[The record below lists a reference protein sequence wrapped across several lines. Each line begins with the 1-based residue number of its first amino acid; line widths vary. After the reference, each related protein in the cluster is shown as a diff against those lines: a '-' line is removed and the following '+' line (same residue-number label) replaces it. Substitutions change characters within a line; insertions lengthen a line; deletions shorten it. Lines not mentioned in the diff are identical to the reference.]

1 MKERGGLSRVGVNTG
16 KVGAFVKITFGAGK
30 GEVLL
35 IIRAAVLTS
44 DNMFDVKPK
53 RGKILGESAV
63 FATISGTLADQLDRR
78 SVPQAGLV

>member
-1 MKERGGLSRVGVNTG
+1 
-16 KVGAFVKITFGAGK
+16 
-30 GEVLL
+30 
-35 IIRAAVLTS
+35 
-44 DNMFDVKPK
+44 MFDVKPK